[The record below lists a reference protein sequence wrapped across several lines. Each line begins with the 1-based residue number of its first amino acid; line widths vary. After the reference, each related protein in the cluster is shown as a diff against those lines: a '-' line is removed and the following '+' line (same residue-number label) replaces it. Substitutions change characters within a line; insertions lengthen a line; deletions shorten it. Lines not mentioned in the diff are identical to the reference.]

1 MPYSPSAS
9 VDTKLKNISANN
21 DAMLLKLG
29 GDRCYTLI
37 NIADGTHFDVAMA
50 TCSVPVS
57 SSSKSNITI
66 CSFTGQI
73 MHLKMLKGKPNEGGT
88 GLGLR

>member
-1 MPYSPSAS
+1 
-9 VDTKLKNISANN
+9 
-21 DAMLLKLG
+21 MLLKLG

-37 NIADGTHFDVAMA
+37 NITDGTHFDVAMA

-66 CSFTGQI
+66 CSYTGQI